1 MKSTNQIFNNIKF
14 IKVNSWQEYFYD
26 KLQKLR
32 ALEIESYKMKL
43 IIQAFSTFTVWLTP
57 KMILVATFGTFVAT
71 GG

>member
-1 MKSTNQIFNNIKF
+1 
-14 IKVNSWQEYFYD
+14 
-26 KLQKLR
+26 
-32 ALEIESYKMKL
+32 MKL